1 LCHKAF
7 CLWKCLTY
15 LRETSFIANNFL
27 NFPNIG
33 GLALNKSEL
42 IDEIARRS
50 DLEKRQAEAALQ
62 ALVDAVIDATKAGDK
77 VSILGFGNF
86 VPTSRAARTGRNP
99 QTGEPVEIAAAKGV
113 RFAPGSAFKT
123 ALNG

>member
-1 LCHKAF
+1 MR
-7 CLWKCLTY
+7 KCLT
-15 LRETSFIANNFL
+15 LQRETSFIAT
-27 NFPNIG
+27 NFPNFPHIG

-42 IDEIARRS
+42 VDEIARRA
-50 DLEKRQAEAALQ
+50 DLEKRQAEAALN
-62 ALVDAVIDATKAGDK
+62 ALVEAVMDATKSGDK

-99 QTGEPVEIAAAKGV
+99 QTGEPVDIKASKGV

-123 ALNG
+123 ALNV

>member
-1 LCHKAF
+1 M
-7 CLWKCLTY
+7 T
-15 LRETSFIANNFL
+15 LRKETSFIANNFL

-62 ALVDAVIDATKAGDK
+62 ALIETVVEATKAGDK

-99 QTGEPVEIAAAKGV
+99 QTGEPVAIAAAKGV

>member
-1 LCHKAF
+1 MLDLATRNLFHCYQLPLLPH
-7 CLWKCLTY
+7 
-15 LRETSFIANNFL
+15 
-27 NFPNIG
+27 IG

-42 IDEIARRS
+42 VDEIARRA
-50 DLEKRQAEAALQ
+50 DLEKRQAEAALN
-62 ALVDAVIDATKAGDK
+62 ALVEAVMDATKSGDK

-99 QTGEPVEIAAAKGV
+99 QTGEPVDIKASKGV